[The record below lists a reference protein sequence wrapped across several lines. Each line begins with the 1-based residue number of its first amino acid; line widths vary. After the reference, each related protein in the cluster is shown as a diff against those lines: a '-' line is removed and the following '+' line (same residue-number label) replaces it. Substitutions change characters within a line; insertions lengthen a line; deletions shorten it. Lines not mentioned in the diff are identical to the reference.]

1 MFILVSLYKDTLYLT
16 IDIEVI
22 SDQSIIYIQSPH
34 A

>member
-22 SDQSIIYIQSPH
+22 SDQSTIYIQSPH